1 MECRLIIIIKNYTD
15 YVDNNLV
22 SKSVV
27 VRILEGKLYHSEL
40 DTDMTAI
47 E

>member
-1 MECRLIIIIKNYTD
+1 MQVNYNNKKYID
-15 YVDNNLV
+15 YVDNYLV

-27 VRILEGKLYHSEL
+27 VTILDGKLYHSDL
-40 DTDMTAI
+40 DTDITAI

>member
-1 MECRLIIIIKNYTD
+1 MECRLIIIIKKYID
-15 YVDNNLV
+15 YVDNYLV

-27 VRILEGKLYHSEL
+27 VRILDGKLYHSDL
-40 DTDMTAI
+40 DTDITAI